1 MIDIISNLK
10 INTSLG
16 DHMEARKL
24 QRVGASYLLSVPKH
38 WVDSNGLGK
47 GSVIF
52 VHERADGM
60 LIIDPGPS
68 EKPLRLR
75 SEITDPS
82 NVARDILAGYLSGN
96 DVIEIKLGRAMT
108 PALKREVRRMAG
120 FLVGVEILEE
130 DASKITLQCL
140 IPRSI
145 NAITYLKRT
154 YGIAVKMH
162 EDAIRSFIRNDQE
175 LAQDVMERDRE
186 VDRLYFLVV
195 RQLRKA
201 IASPIGD
208 LLLSPLNLLDYRLV
222 AKEVEAI
229 ADGCASI
236 AEQVLSKDYTI
247 PTHQFSGVLTKLSD
261 QVILAHREA
270 ITAVLQKDSTRAS
283 RVIDLTDTVAAL
295 VIEITEVLA
304 KLDTSLLPVYDRVIH
319 NLERIFES
327 SIDIAD
333 LVI

>member
-1 MIDIISNLK
+1 
-10 INTSLG
+10 
-16 DHMEARKL
+16 MEARKL
-24 QRVGASYLLSVPKH
+24 QRVGASYLLSLPKKWIDTH
-38 WVDSNGLGK
+38 GLKK
-47 GSVIF
+47 GSMIL

-60 LIIDPGPS
+60 LIIDPGLA
-68 EKPLRLR
+68 EEPLRQR
-75 SEITDPS
+75 SVISDPS
-82 NVARDILAGYLSGN
+82 NVARDILAVYLAGN
-96 DVIEIKLGRAMT
+96 DVIEINLGQAMT
-108 PALKREVRRMAG
+108 PVLKREVKRMAE
-120 FLVGVEILEE
+120 FLVGVEIMEE
-130 DASKITLQCL
+130 DSSKMTLQCL

-145 NAITYLKRT
+145 DAITYLRRT

-162 EDAIRSFIRNDQE
+162 EDAIRAFIRYDQE
-175 LAQDVMERDRE
+175 LAQDVMDRDRE

-236 AEQVLSKDYTI
+236 AEQVLSKDYII
-247 PTHQFSGVLTKLSD
+247 PPRQFSRVLTKLSE

-270 ITAVLQKDSTRAS
+270 ITAVLQQDSARARS
-283 RVIDLTDTVAAL
+283 VIALQETINAL

-304 KLDTSLLPVYDRVIH
+304 KQDTSVLPVYDRVVH

>member
-1 MIDIISNLK
+1 
-10 INTSLG
+10 
-16 DHMEARKL
+16 MEARKL
-24 QRVGASYLLSVPKH
+24 QRVGASYLISVPKH
-38 WVDSNGLGK
+38 WVDSNGLKK
-47 GSVIF
+47 GSMVI

-60 LIIDPGPS
+60 LILDPGLA
-68 EKPLRLR
+68 EAPLRQR
-75 SEITDPS
+75 SVITNPS
-82 NVARDILAGYLSGN
+82 NVARDILAGYLAGN
-96 DVIEIKLGRAMT
+96 DVVEINLGKEMT
-108 PALKREVRRMAG
+108 PTLKREVKGMAD

-130 DASKITLQCL
+130 DASKMTLQCL

-145 NAITYLKRT
+145 DAITYLRRT
-154 YGIAVKMH
+154 YGIAAKMH

-175 LAQDVMERDRE
+175 LAQDVLDRDRE

-208 LLLSPLNLLDYRLV
+208 LMLSPLNLLDYRLV

-236 AEQVLSKDYTI
+236 AEQVLSKDYAI
-247 PTHQFSGVLTKLSD
+247 PPHQFSSVLTKLSD

-270 ITAVLQKDSTRAS
+270 ITAVLHQDSTRS
-283 RVIDLTDTVAAL
+283 RRVIDLQESLNAL

-304 KLDTSLLPVYDRVIH
+304 KQDTSLLPVYDRVVH